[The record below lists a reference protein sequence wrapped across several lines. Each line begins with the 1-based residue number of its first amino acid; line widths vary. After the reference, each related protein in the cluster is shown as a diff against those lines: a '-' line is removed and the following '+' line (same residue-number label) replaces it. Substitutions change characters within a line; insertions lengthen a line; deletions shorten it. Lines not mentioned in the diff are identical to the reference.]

1 MATHFPVLPGKSYG
15 QRSLVGYGPRDHKR
29 VGHNLVTKQQQ
40 QQDLFEVP
48 FRKRKGTFFLS
59 VLIPSHVSYSYFMQ
73 THTHLLVFKPRAE
86 TAKDGGC
93 SYF

>member
-15 QRSLVGYGPRDHKR
+15 QRSLAGYSPWDHKW

-48 FRKRKGTFFLS
+48 FRKRKGTCFLDMR
-59 VLIPSHVSYSYFMQ
+59 VSSCVSPTANCCKHTY
-73 THTHLLVFKPRAE
+73 THLLVFKPRVE
-86 TAKDGGC
+86 TAK
-93 SYF
+93 